1 LGIAGRQAAG
11 PRAIIQHAPRPIHLV
26 PPLLRRR
33 WRTSL
38 VITGLGVLV
47 AGSYGAVHDQV
58 SYTIA
63 PEYFT
68 RFKFQQFAWADLG
81 WPPRGFVA
89 LIGFL
94 ATWWVGLIGG
104 WVLARLGLAELWE
117 VAGWRPVARSFGWMA
132 GVAVIGGIV
141 GALVG
146 VAVTQ
151 SGDLS
156 RWEDWRVARDLHDVR
171 SFVIVAYLHAGSYL
185 GGLLGLV
192 CAGVS
197 VRRALRG
204 IRGGSPPP

>member
-1 LGIAGRQAAG
+1 MLVTLQLT
-11 PRAIIQHAPRPIHLV
+11 RAMPRPYLCAQNKNLHVKAPSPWYPHLSAA
-26 PPLLRRR
+26 R
-33 WRTSL
+33 WRSSL
-38 VITGLGVLV
+38 VITALGVLV
-47 AGSYGAVHDQV
+47 AGSYGVVYDQV

-81 WPPRGFVA
+81 WPPRGFAA

-117 VAGWRPVARSFGWMA
+117 VAGWRPVARAFGWMA
-132 GVAVIGGIV
+132 GVAVVGGII
-141 GALVG
+141 GALAG

-151 SGDLS
+151 SGDFS
-156 RWEDWRVARDLHDVR
+156 RWDDWRVARDLRDVR
-171 SFVIVAYLHAGSYL
+171 AFVIVAYLHAGSYL

-192 CAGVS
+192 C
-197 VRRALRG
+197 
-204 IRGGSPPP
+204 